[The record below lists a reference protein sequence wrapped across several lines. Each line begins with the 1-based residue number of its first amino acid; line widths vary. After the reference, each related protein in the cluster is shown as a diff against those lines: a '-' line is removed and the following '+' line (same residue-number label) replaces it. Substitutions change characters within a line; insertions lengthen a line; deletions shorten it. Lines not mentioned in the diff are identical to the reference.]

1 MADFLLYVLKLNV
14 LAALLI
20 VLIMSVSGFLSKK
33 YSVWWRSW
41 IWLAVSLVLLVPVQ
55 IPDYWNVIHIQIPQ
69 QVTEER
75 APAVNEEERV
85 QEQEAA
91 GENLSTENSLAASES
106 TYLPENTPQS
116 RKQGIQMP
124 SVYQVLAVVWLA
136 AAALYGLY
144 KLSGSYIVQR
154 ELKRW
159 SMPVPDKS
167 LEMNYQK
174 LCRKMKVAHPPKLWM
189 NAKVTTPLLTGLL
202 RPRIYLPSD
211 RYTWKELELLLSHEL
226 SHYRHHDLWYKL
238 ILQMVCIVYWFNPL
252 LHWMRREADQ
262 DLEFLCDERIMKDG
276 AHDERMQ
283 YNYLLA
289 QTAVQ
294 RRNFYGLSTGFNGSL
309 ADLKKRMVNIMRA
322 GKLKKGKFI
331 TFCFLAVFVFMNV
344 MTGCSVKEPE
354 DTSAVS
360 TGSVSQSESESDTSA
375 EATPTPETTPET
387 TPEPTQEPLTTEP
400 VATPEPTDVPEEEQ
414 NTDGTEETQQPAEDE
429 TEETKTDSDE
439 EDGDNQPDEEGETV
453 EAVQA
458 KVNVYGG
465 EYMQEQLRS
474 GDPDVGSKGYIVK
487 TSNITATSFDFS
499 IYYFEY
505 HFDANQETED
515 LVFRKHTAVFI
526 EDGTKAVYDG
536 KDYNLTFTFPDKSN
550 TLPDAVYMQISGYA
564 PVEGL
569 TFSNSDI
576 PGHKFG

>member
-1 MADFLLYVLKLNV
+1 MPDFLLYVLKLNI

-20 VLIMSVSGFLSKK
+20 VLVSGVSKFLSKK

-75 APAVNEEERV
+75 VPEVNEEVRM
-85 QEQEAA
+85 QGQEAT
-91 GENLSTENSLAASES
+91 GENLSTENSLVASES
-106 TYLPENTPQS
+106 TELPENTPQS

-124 SVYQVLAVVWLA
+124 SVYQMLAMVWLA

-144 KLSGSYIVQR
+144 KLLGSYIVQR

-238 ILQMVCIVYWFNPL
+238 TLQLVCIVYWFNPL

-262 DLEFLCDERIMKDG
+262 DLEFLCDERIMKNG
-276 AHDERMQ
+276 AHEERMQ
-283 YNYLLA
+283 YNYLLV
-289 QTAVQ
+289 QTAAQ
-294 RRNFYGLSTGFNGSL
+294 RRNFYGLSTEFRGSL

-322 GKLKKGKFI
+322 GTLKKGTFF

-344 MTGCSVKEPE
+344 MTGCSVKDSE
-354 DTSAVS
+354 DTSAMS
-360 TGSVSQSESESDTSA
+360 AESVSQSESESDTSA
-375 EATPTPETTPET
+375 EATS

-414 NTDGTEETQQPAEDE
+414 NTDNTEETQQPAEEE
-429 TEETKTDSDE
+429 TEETKTDSGE
-439 EDGDNQPDEEGETV
+439 EDGDNQPGEEGETV

-458 KVNVYGG
+458 KVKVYEG
-465 EYMQEQLRS
+465 EYMDERLRE
-474 GDPDVGSKGYIVK
+474 GPTGNPDLGIEGGHIIK
-487 TSNITATSFDFS
+487 TSNITDTSFDFT
-499 IYYFEY
+499 IYYFDY
-505 HFDANQETED
+505 NTLQEN
-515 LVFRKHTAVFI
+515 LVFRTHTAVFV
-526 EDGTKAVYDG
+526 EDGMKAVYDG
-536 KDYNLTFTFPDKSN
+536 QEYYLTFTFPDHHHSY
-550 TLPDAVYMQISGYA
+550 PDVTDMEVTGYGPA
-564 PVEGL
+564 EGVS
-569 TFSNSDI
+569 FSNNNV
-576 PGHKFG
+576 PGHQFS

>member
-1 MADFLLYVLKLNV
+1 MAGFLLYVFKLNV

-20 VLIMSVSGFLSKK
+20 VLVFGVSRFLSKK

-41 IWLAVSLVLLVPVQ
+41 IWLAVSLILLVPVQ

-75 APAVNEEERV
+75 VPAVREEVRV
-85 QEQEAA
+85 QGQEAA
-91 GENLSTENSLAASES
+91 GETLPTENSLAASES
-106 TYLPENTPQS
+106 TDLPENTSQF
-116 RKQGIQMP
+116 REQGIQML
-124 SVYQVLAVVWLA
+124 SVYQMLAVVWLA
-136 AAALYGLY
+136 AAVLYGLY
-144 KLSGSYIVQR
+144 KLLGSYIVQR

-174 LCRKMKVAHPPKLWM
+174 LCRKMKVSRPPKLWM

-238 ILQMVCIVYWFNPL
+238 LLQLVCIVYWFNPL

-276 AHDERMQ
+276 AHEERMQ

-289 QTAVQ
+289 QTAAQ

-331 TFCFLAVFVFMNV
+331 TFCFLAVFAFMNV
-344 MTGCSVKEPE
+344 MTGCSEKEPE

-360 TGSVSQSESESDTSA
+360 TESVSQAETESDTSA

-387 TPEPTQEPLTTEP
+387 TPEPTQEPLATEP
-400 VATPEPTDVPEEEQ
+400 VTTPEPTDVPEEEQ
-414 NTDGTEETQQPAEDE
+414 DTDDTEEIRQPAEDE
-429 TEETKTDSDE
+429 MTETKTDSVE
-439 EDGDNQPDEEGETV
+439 EEGDNQSDDSGGNV

-458 KVNVYGG
+458 KVKVYEG
-465 EYMQEQLRS
+465 EYIDERLRE
-474 GDPDVGSKGYIVK
+474 GDPNLIEGGHTVI
-487 TSNITATSFDFS
+487 TSNITDTSFDFT
-499 IYYFEY
+499 IYYLDFIKG
-505 HFDANQETED
+505 QENV
-515 LVFRKHTAVFI
+515 VFRTHTAVFV
-526 EDGTKAVYDG
+526 EDGMKAVYDG
-536 KDYNLTFTFPDKSN
+536 QEYYLVFTFPDYHDSH
-550 TLPDAVYMQISGYA
+550 PDVTHMEVTGYG
-564 PVEGL
+564 PVEGV
-569 TFSNSDI
+569 TFSNNKV
-576 PGHKFG
+576 PGHQFS

>member
-1 MADFLLYVLKLNV
+1 MADFLLYVFKLNV

-20 VLIMSVSGFLSKK
+20 VLVLCVSKFLSKK

-41 IWLAVSLVLLVPVQ
+41 IWLAASLALLVPVQ
-55 IPDYWNVIHIQIPQ
+55 IPDYWNVVHIQIPQ

-75 APAVNEEERV
+75 VPAVKEEVRV
-85 QEQEAA
+85 QGQEAA
-91 GENLSTENSLAASES
+91 GETLPTKNSLAASES
-106 TYLPENTPQS
+106 TDLLENTSQF
-116 RKQGIQMP
+116 REQGIQMP
-124 SVYQVLAVVWLA
+124 SLYQMLAVVWLA

-144 KLSGSYIVQR
+144 KLLGSYIVQR

-174 LCRKMKVAHPPKLWM
+174 LCRKMKVSYPPKLWM

-238 ILQMVCIVYWFNPL
+238 ILQLVCIVYWFNPL

-276 AHDERMQ
+276 AHEERMQ

-289 QTAVQ
+289 QTAAQ

-344 MTGCSVKEPE
+344 MTGCSEKEPE

-360 TGSVSQSESESDTSA
+360 TESVSQAETESDTSA
-375 EATPTPETTPET
+375 EATPTPET

-400 VATPEPTDVPEEEQ
+400 VTTPEPTDVPEEEQ
-414 NTDGTEETQQPAEDE
+414 DTDDTEEIQQPAEDE
-429 TEETKTDSDE
+429 TEETKTDSVDE
-439 EDGDNQPDEEGETV
+439 GRENQSGEDGENV

-458 KVNVYGG
+458 KVKVY
-465 EYMQEQLRS
+465 E
-474 GDPDVGSKGYIVK
+474 GDYQDTHLYGSADIPMEGAYIVK
-487 TSNITATSFDFS
+487 TSNITDISFDFT
-499 IYYFEY
+499 IYYLD
-505 HFDANQETED
+505 FDTQKEN
-515 LVFRKHTAVFI
+515 LVFRTHTAVFV
-526 EDGTKAVYDG
+526 EDGMKAVYDG
-536 KDYNLTFTFPDKSN
+536 QEYYLTFTFPDYRHSH
-550 TLPDAVYMQISGYA
+550 PDVTDMEIIGYG
-564 PVEGL
+564 PVEGV
-569 TFSNSDI
+569 TFANNNV
-576 PGHKFG
+576 PGHQFS

>member
-1 MADFLLYVLKLNV
+1 MAGFLLYVFKLNV

-20 VLIMSVSGFLSKK
+20 VLVFGVSRFLSKK

-41 IWLAVSLVLLVPVQ
+41 IWLAVSLALLVPVQ

-75 APAVNEEERV
+75 VPAVREEVRV
-85 QEQEAA
+85 QGQEAA
-91 GENLSTENSLAASES
+91 GETLPTENSLAASES
-106 TYLPENTPQS
+106 TDLLENTSQF
-116 RKQGIQMP
+116 REQGIQMP
-124 SVYQVLAVVWLA
+124 SVYQMLAVVWMA
-136 AAALYGLY
+136 VAALYGLY
-144 KLSGSYIVQR
+144 KLLGSYIVQR

-174 LCRKMKVAHPPKLWM
+174 LCRKMKVSHPPKLWM

-238 ILQMVCIVYWFNPL
+238 ILQLVCIVYWFNPL

-276 AHDERMQ
+276 AHEERMQ

-289 QTAVQ
+289 QTAAQ

-344 MTGCSVKEPE
+344 MTGCSEKEPE
-354 DTSAVS
+354 DSSAVS
-360 TGSVSQSESESDTSA
+360 TESVSQSESESDTSA
-375 EATPTPETTPET
+375 EATPTPET

-414 NTDGTEETQQPAEDE
+414 NTEDTEETQQPAEDT
-429 TEETKTDSDE
+429 TEETKTDS
-439 EDGDNQPDEEGETV
+439 EDQSGENQQDDSGETM

-458 KVNVYGG
+458 KVNVYEG
-465 EYMQEQLRS
+465 EYRYEYVMTGLVVPEYY
-474 GDPDVGSKGYIVK
+474 KVK
-487 TSNITATSFDFS
+487 VSNVTDTSFDFT
-499 IYYFEY
+499 IYYV
-505 HFDANQETED
+505 NETEGSEEV
-515 LVFRKHTAVFI
+515 VFRTHTAVFAG
-526 EDGTKAVYDG
+526 DGMEAVYDG
-536 KDYNLTFTFPDKSN
+536 VDYYLTFTFPDYHEAY
-550 TLPDAVYMQISGYA
+550 PDATDMEISGYG
-564 PVEGL
+564 PVEGM
-569 TFSNSDI
+569 TFSNNSI
-576 PGHKFG
+576 PGHEFS

>member
-1 MADFLLYVLKLNV
+1 MAGFLLYVFKLNV

-20 VLIMSVSGFLSKK
+20 VLVFGVSRFLSKK

-41 IWLAVSLVLLVPVQ
+41 IWLAVSLILLVPVQ

-75 APAVNEEERV
+75 VPAVREEVRV
-85 QEQEAA
+85 QGQEAA
-91 GENLSTENSLAASES
+91 GETLPTENSLAASES
-106 TYLPENTPQS
+106 TDLPKNTSQF
-116 RKQGIQMP
+116 REQGIQML
-124 SVYQVLAVVWLA
+124 SVYQMLAVVWLA

-144 KLSGSYIVQR
+144 KLLGSYIVQR

-174 LCRKMKVAHPPKLWM
+174 LCRKMKVSHPPKLWM

-238 ILQMVCIVYWFNPL
+238 ILQLVCIVYWFNPL

-276 AHDERMQ
+276 AHEERMQ

-289 QTAVQ
+289 QTAAQ

-331 TFCFLAVFVFMNV
+331 MFCFLAVFVFMNV
-344 MTGCSVKEPE
+344 MTGCSEKEPE

-375 EATPTPETTPET
+375 EATPTPETTPE
-387 TPEPTQEPLTTEP
+387 PTQEPLTTEP

-414 NTDGTEETQQPAEDE
+414 NTEDTEETQQPAEDT
-429 TEETKTDSDE
+429 TEETKTDS
-439 EDGDNQPDEEGETV
+439 EDQSGENQQDDSGETM

-458 KVNVYGG
+458 KVNVYEG
-465 EYMQEQLRS
+465 EYRYEYVMTGLVVPEYY
-474 GDPDVGSKGYIVK
+474 KVK
-487 TSNITATSFDFS
+487 VSNVTDTSFDFT
-499 IYYFEY
+499 IYYV
-505 HFDANQETED
+505 NETEGSEEV
-515 LVFRKHTAVFI
+515 VFRTHTAVFVG
-526 EDGTKAVYDG
+526 DGMEAVYDG
-536 KDYNLTFTFPDKSN
+536 VDYYLTFTFPDYHEAY
-550 TLPDAVYMQISGYA
+550 PDATDMEISGYG
-564 PVEGL
+564 PVEGM
-569 TFSNSDI
+569 TFSNNSI
-576 PGHKFG
+576 PGHEFS

>member
-55 IPDYWNVIHIQIPQ
+55 LPDYWNVIHIQIPQ

-75 APAVNEEERV
+75 VSEVNEEVRV
-85 QEQEAA
+85 QGQEGT

-106 TYLPENTPQS
+106 TDLPENTAQS
-116 RKQGIQMP
+116 QKQGIQMP
-124 SVYQVLAVVWLA
+124 SLYQILTVVWLA
-136 AAALYGLY
+136 VAALYGLY

-154 ELKRW
+154 EL
-159 SMPVPDKS
+159 
-167 LEMNYQK
+167 
-174 LCRKMKVAHPPKLWM
+174 KLWM

-238 ILQMVCIVYWFNPL
+238 ILQLAGIVYWFNPL

-289 QTAVQ
+289 QTAAQ

-344 MTGCSVKEPE
+344 MTGCSIKEQE
-354 DTSAVS
+354 DTSAVR
-360 TGSVSQSESESDTSA
+360 TESVSQSESESDTSA
-375 EATPTPETTPET
+375 EATPTLETTPET

-429 TEETKTDSDE
+429 TEEKKTDSGE

-505 HFDANQETED
+505 HFDTNQETED
-515 LVFRKHTAVFI
+515 LVFRNHTAVFT

-536 KDYNLTFTFPDKSN
+536 KDYDLTFTFPDKSN

>member
-1 MADFLLYVLKLNV
+1 MADFLLYVFKLNV

-20 VLIMSVSGFLSKK
+20 VLVLCVSKFLSKK

-75 APAVNEEERV
+75 VPAVKEEVRV
-85 QEQEAA
+85 QGQEAA
-91 GENLSTENSLAASES
+91 GETLPTENSLAASES
-106 TYLPENTPQS
+106 TDLPENTSQF
-116 RKQGIQMP
+116 REQGIQMP
-124 SVYQVLAVVWLA
+124 SLYQMLAVVWLA

-144 KLSGSYIVQR
+144 KLLGSYIVQR

-174 LCRKMKVAHPPKLWM
+174 LCRKMKVSHPPKLWM

-238 ILQMVCIVYWFNPL
+238 ILQLVCIVYWFNPL

-276 AHDERMQ
+276 AHEERMQ

-289 QTAVQ
+289 QTAAQ

-344 MTGCSVKEPE
+344 MTGCSEKEPE

-375 EATPTPETTPET
+375 EATPTPETTPE
-387 TPEPTQEPLTTEP
+387 PTQEPLTTEP

-414 NTDGTEETQQPAEDE
+414 NTEDTEETQQPAEDT
-429 TEETKTDSDE
+429 TEETKTDS
-439 EDGDNQPDEEGETV
+439 EDQSGENQQDDSGETM

-458 KVNVYGG
+458 KVNVYEG
-465 EYMQEQLRS
+465 EYRYEYVMTGLVVPEYY
-474 GDPDVGSKGYIVK
+474 KVK
-487 TSNITATSFDFS
+487 VSNVTDTSFDFT
-499 IYYFEY
+499 IYYV
-505 HFDANQETED
+505 NETEGSEEV
-515 LVFRKHTAVFI
+515 VFRTHTAVFVG
-526 EDGTKAVYDG
+526 DGMEAVYDG
-536 KDYNLTFTFPDKSN
+536 VDYYLTFTFPDYHEAY
-550 TLPDAVYMQISGYA
+550 PDATDMEISGYG
-564 PVEGL
+564 PVEGM
-569 TFSNSDI
+569 TFSNNSI
-576 PGHKFG
+576 PGHEFS

>member
-1 MADFLLYVLKLNV
+1 MADFLLYVFKLNV

-20 VLIMSVSGFLSKK
+20 VLVFGVSKFLSKK

-75 APAVNEEERV
+75 VPAVREEVRV
-85 QEQEAA
+85 QGQEAA
-91 GENLSTENSLAASES
+91 EETLPTENSLAASES
-106 TYLPENTPQS
+106 TDLLENTSQF
-116 RKQGIQMP
+116 REQGIQML
-124 SVYQVLAVVWLA
+124 SVYQMLAVVWLA
-136 AAALYGLY
+136 VAALYGLY
-144 KLSGSYIVQR
+144 KLLGSYIVQR

-174 LCRKMKVAHPPKLWM
+174 LCRKMKVSHPPKLWM

-238 ILQMVCIVYWFNPL
+238 ILQLVCIVYWFNPL

-276 AHDERMQ
+276 AHEERMQ

-289 QTAVQ
+289 QTAAQ

-322 GKLKKGKFI
+322 GNLKKGKFI

-344 MTGCSVKEPE
+344 MTGCSEKEPE

-375 EATPTPETTPET
+375 EATPTPETTPE
-387 TPEPTQEPLTTEP
+387 PTQEPLTTEP

-414 NTDGTEETQQPAEDE
+414 NTEDEDTEETQQPAEDT
-429 TEETKTDSDE
+429 TEETKTDS
-439 EDGDNQPDEEGETV
+439 EDQGGENQQDDSGETM

-458 KVNVYGG
+458 KVNVYEG
-465 EYMQEQLRS
+465 EYRYEYVMTGLVVPEYY
-474 GDPDVGSKGYIVK
+474 KVK
-487 TSNITATSFDFS
+487 VSNVTDTSFDFT
-499 IYYFEY
+499 IYYV
-505 HFDANQETED
+505 NETEGSEEV
-515 LVFRKHTAVFI
+515 VFRTHTAVFVG
-526 EDGTKAVYDG
+526 DGMEAVYDG
-536 KDYNLTFTFPDKSN
+536 VDYYLTFTFPDYHEAY
-550 TLPDAVYMQISGYA
+550 PDATDMEISGYG
-564 PVEGL
+564 PVEGM
-569 TFSNSDI
+569 TFSNNSI
-576 PGHKFG
+576 PGHEFS

>member
-55 IPDYWNVIHIQIPQ
+55 LPDYWNVIHIQIPQ

-75 APAVNEEERV
+75 VSEVNEEVRV
-85 QEQEAA
+85 QGQEGT

-106 TYLPENTPQS
+106 TDLPENTAQS
-116 RKQGIQMP
+116 QKQGIQMP
-124 SVYQVLAVVWLA
+124 SLYQILTVVWLA
-136 AAALYGLY
+136 VAALYGLY

-154 ELKRW
+154 EL
-159 SMPVPDKS
+159 
-167 LEMNYQK
+167 
-174 LCRKMKVAHPPKLWM
+174 KLWM

-238 ILQMVCIVYWFNPL
+238 ILQLAGIVYWFNPL
-252 LHWMRREADQ
+252 PHWMRREADQ

-289 QTAVQ
+289 QTAAQ

-331 TFCFLAVFVFMNV
+331 TFCFMAVFVFMNV
-344 MTGCSVKEPE
+344 MTGCSIKEQE

-360 TGSVSQSESESDTSA
+360 TESVSQSESESDTSA
-375 EATPTPETTPET
+375 EATQTLETTPET

-429 TEETKTDSDE
+429 TEETKTDSGE

-505 HFDANQETED
+505 HFDTNQETED
-515 LVFRKHTAVFI
+515 LVFRNHTAVFT

-536 KDYNLTFTFPDKSN
+536 KDYDLTFTFPDKSN

>member
-1 MADFLLYVLKLNV
+1 MADFLLYVFKLNV

-20 VLIMSVSGFLSKK
+20 VLVFGVSKFLSKK

-75 APAVNEEERV
+75 VPAVREEVRV
-85 QEQEAA
+85 QGQEAA
-91 GENLSTENSLAASES
+91 EETLPTENSLAASES
-106 TYLPENTPQS
+106 TDLPKNTSQF
-116 RKQGIQMP
+116 REQGIQMP
-124 SVYQVLAVVWLA
+124 SVYQMLAVVWLA
-136 AAALYGLY
+136 VAALYGLY
-144 KLSGSYIVQR
+144 KLLGSYIVQR

-174 LCRKMKVAHPPKLWM
+174 LCRKMKVSHPPKLWM

-238 ILQMVCIVYWFNPL
+238 ILQLVCIVYWFNPL

-276 AHDERMQ
+276 AHEERMQ

-289 QTAVQ
+289 QTAAQ

-344 MTGCSVKEPE
+344 MTGCSEKEPE

-360 TGSVSQSESESDTSA
+360 TESVSQAESESDTSV
-375 EATPTPETTPET
+375 EATSTPETTPET
-387 TPEPTQEPLTTEP
+387 TPEPTQESLTTEP
-400 VATPEPTDVPEEEQ
+400 VTTPEPTDVPEEEQ
-414 NTDGTEETQQPAEDE
+414 DTDDTEEIQQPAEDE
-429 TEETKTDSDE
+429 TEETKTDSVDE
-439 EDGDNQPDEEGETV
+439 GRENQSGEDGENV

-458 KVNVYGG
+458 KVKVY
-465 EYMQEQLRS
+465 E
-474 GDPDVGSKGYIVK
+474 GDYQDTHLYGSADIPMEGAYIVK
-487 TSNITATSFDFS
+487 TSNITDISFDFT
-499 IYYFEY
+499 IYYLD
-505 HFDANQETED
+505 FDTQQEN
-515 LVFRKHTAVFI
+515 LVFRTHTAVFV
-526 EDGTKAVYDG
+526 EDGMKAVYDG
-536 KDYNLTFTFPDKSN
+536 QEYYLTFTFPDYRHSH
-550 TLPDAVYMQISGYA
+550 PDVTDMEIIGYG
-564 PVEGL
+564 PVEGV
-569 TFSNSDI
+569 TFANNNV
-576 PGHKFG
+576 PGHQFS

>member
-1 MADFLLYVLKLNV
+1 MAGFLLYVFKLNV

-20 VLIMSVSGFLSKK
+20 VLVFGVSRFLSKK

-75 APAVNEEERV
+75 VPAVREEVRV
-85 QEQEAA
+85 QGQEAV
-91 GENLSTENSLAASES
+91 GETLPTENSLAASES
-106 TYLPENTPQS
+106 TDLPENTSQF
-116 RKQGIQMP
+116 REQGIQML
-124 SVYQVLAVVWLA
+124 SVYQMLAVVWLA

-144 KLSGSYIVQR
+144 KLLGSYIVQR

-174 LCRKMKVAHPPKLWM
+174 LCRKMKVSHPPKLWM

-238 ILQMVCIVYWFNPL
+238 ILQLVCIVYWFNPL

-276 AHDERMQ
+276 AHEERMQ

-289 QTAVQ
+289 QTAAQ

-331 TFCFLAVFVFMNV
+331 TFCFLAVFAFMNV
-344 MTGCSVKEPE
+344 MTGCSEKEPE
-354 DTSAVS
+354 DSSAVS
-360 TGSVSQSESESDTSA
+360 TESVSQSESESDTSA
-375 EATPTPETTPET
+375 EATPTPETTPE
-387 TPEPTQEPLTTEP
+387 PTQESLTTEP
-400 VATPEPTDVPEEEQ
+400 VATPEPTDMPEEEQ
-414 NTDGTEETQQPAEDE
+414 NTEDTEETQQPAEDT
-429 TEETKTDSDE
+429 TEETKTDS
-439 EDGDNQPDEEGETV
+439 EDQGGENQQDDSGETM

-458 KVNVYGG
+458 KVNVYEG
-465 EYMQEQLRS
+465 EYRYEYVMTGLVVPEYY
-474 GDPDVGSKGYIVK
+474 KVK
-487 TSNITATSFDFS
+487 VSNVTDTSFDFT
-499 IYYFEY
+499 IYYV
-505 HFDANQETED
+505 NETEGSEEV
-515 LVFRKHTAVFI
+515 VFRTHTAVFVG
-526 EDGTKAVYDG
+526 DGMEAVYDG
-536 KDYNLTFTFPDKSN
+536 VDYYLTFTFPDYHEAY
-550 TLPDAVYMQISGYA
+550 PDATDMEISGYG
-564 PVEGL
+564 PVEGM
-569 TFSNSDI
+569 TFSNNSI
-576 PGHKFG
+576 PGHEFS

>member
-1 MADFLLYVLKLNV
+1 MADFLLYVFKLNV

-20 VLIMSVSGFLSKK
+20 VLVFGVSKFLSKK

-75 APAVNEEERV
+75 VPAVREEVRV
-85 QEQEAA
+85 QGQEAA
-91 GENLSTENSLAASES
+91 EETLPTENSLAASES
-106 TYLPENTPQS
+106 TDLPENTSQF
-116 RKQGIQMP
+116 REQGIQML
-124 SVYQVLAVVWLA
+124 SVYQMLAVVWLA

-144 KLSGSYIVQR
+144 KLLGSYIVQR

-174 LCRKMKVAHPPKLWM
+174 LCRKMKVSHPPKLWM

-238 ILQMVCIVYWFNPL
+238 ILQLVCIVYWFNPL

-276 AHDERMQ
+276 AHEERMQ

-289 QTAVQ
+289 QTAAQ

-331 TFCFLAVFVFMNV
+331 TFCFLAVFAFMNV

-354 DTSAVS
+354 DSSAVS
-360 TGSVSQSESESDTSA
+360 TESVSQSESESDTSA
-375 EATPTPETTPET
+375 EATPTPET

-414 NTDGTEETQQPAEDE
+414 NTEDEDTEETQQPAEDT
-429 TEETKTDSDE
+429 TEETKTDS
-439 EDGDNQPDEEGETV
+439 EDQGGENQQDDSGETM

-458 KVNVYGG
+458 KVNVYEG
-465 EYMQEQLRS
+465 EYRYEYVMTGLVVPEYY
-474 GDPDVGSKGYIVK
+474 KVK
-487 TSNITATSFDFS
+487 VSNVTDTSFDFT
-499 IYYFEY
+499 IYYV
-505 HFDANQETED
+505 NETEGSEEV
-515 LVFRKHTAVFI
+515 VFRTHTAVFVG
-526 EDGTKAVYDG
+526 DGMEAVYDG
-536 KDYNLTFTFPDKSN
+536 VDYYLTFTFPDYHEAY
-550 TLPDAVYMQISGYA
+550 PDATDMEISGYG
-564 PVEGL
+564 PVEGM
-569 TFSNSDI
+569 TFSNNSI
-576 PGHKFG
+576 PGHEFS

>member
-1 MADFLLYVLKLNV
+1 MADFLLYVFKLNV

-20 VLIMSVSGFLSKK
+20 VLVLCVSKFLSKK

-41 IWLAVSLVLLVPVQ
+41 IWLAVSLALLVPVQ
-55 IPDYWNVIHIQIPQ
+55 IPDYWNVVHIQIPQ

-75 APAVNEEERV
+75 VPAVNAEVRV
-85 QEQEAA
+85 QGQEAA
-91 GENLSTENSLAASES
+91 GETLPTENSLAASES
-106 TYLPENTPQS
+106 TDLPENTTQF
-116 RKQGIQMP
+116 REQGIQMP
-124 SVYQVLAVVWLA
+124 SLYLMLAMVWLA

-144 KLSGSYIVQR
+144 KLLGSYIVQR

-174 LCRKMKVAHPPKLWM
+174 LCRKMKVSHPPKLWM

-238 ILQMVCIVYWFNPL
+238 ILQLVCIVYWFNPL

-276 AHDERMQ
+276 AHEERMQ

-289 QTAVQ
+289 QTAAQ

-344 MTGCSVKEPE
+344 MTGCSEKEPE

-375 EATPTPETTPET
+375 EATPTPETTPE
-387 TPEPTQEPLTTEP
+387 PTQEPLTTEP

-414 NTDGTEETQQPAEDE
+414 NTEDTEETQQPAEDT
-429 TEETKTDSDE
+429 TEETKTDS
-439 EDGDNQPDEEGETV
+439 EDQSGENQQDDSGETM

-458 KVNVYGG
+458 KVNVYEG
-465 EYMQEQLRS
+465 EYRYEYVMTGLVVPEYY
-474 GDPDVGSKGYIVK
+474 KVK
-487 TSNITATSFDFS
+487 VSNVTDTSFDFT
-499 IYYFEY
+499 IYYV
-505 HFDANQETED
+505 NETEGSEEV
-515 LVFRKHTAVFI
+515 VFRTHTAVFVG
-526 EDGTKAVYDG
+526 DGMEAVYDG
-536 KDYNLTFTFPDKSN
+536 VDYYLTFTFPDYHEAY
-550 TLPDAVYMQISGYA
+550 PDATDMEISGYG
-564 PVEGL
+564 PVEGM
-569 TFSNSDI
+569 TFSNNSI
-576 PGHKFG
+576 PGHEFS

>member
-1 MADFLLYVLKLNV
+1 MADFLLYVFKLNV

-20 VLIMSVSGFLSKK
+20 VLVLCVSKFLSKK

-75 APAVNEEERV
+75 VPAVKEEVRV
-85 QEQEAA
+85 QGQEAA
-91 GENLSTENSLAASES
+91 GETLPTENSLAASES
-106 TYLPENTPQS
+106 TDLPENTSQF
-116 RKQGIQMP
+116 REQGIQMP
-124 SVYQVLAVVWLA
+124 SLYQMLAVVWLA

-144 KLSGSYIVQR
+144 KLLGSYIVQR

-174 LCRKMKVAHPPKLWM
+174 LCRKMKVSHPPKLWM

-238 ILQMVCIVYWFNPL
+238 ILQLVCIVYWFNPL

-276 AHDERMQ
+276 AHEERMQ

-289 QTAVQ
+289 QTAAQ

-331 TFCFLAVFVFMNV
+331 TFCFLAVFAFMNV
-344 MTGCSVKEPE
+344 MTGCSEKEPE

-360 TGSVSQSESESDTSA
+360 TESVSQAESESNTSA
-375 EATPTPETTPET
+375 ETTPTPET

-414 NTDGTEETQQPAEDE
+414 NTEDTEETQQPAEDT
-429 TEETKTDSDE
+429 TEETKTDS
-439 EDGDNQPDEEGETV
+439 EDQGGENQQDDSGETM

-458 KVNVYGG
+458 KVNVYEG
-465 EYMQEQLRS
+465 EYRYEYVMTGLVVPEYY
-474 GDPDVGSKGYIVK
+474 KVK
-487 TSNITATSFDFS
+487 VSNVTDTSFDFT
-499 IYYFEY
+499 IYYV
-505 HFDANQETED
+505 NETEGSEEV
-515 LVFRKHTAVFI
+515 VFRTHTAVFVG
-526 EDGTKAVYDG
+526 DGMEAVYDG
-536 KDYNLTFTFPDKSN
+536 VDYYLTFTFPDYHEAY
-550 TLPDAVYMQISGYA
+550 PDATDMEISGYG
-564 PVEGL
+564 PVEGM
-569 TFSNSDI
+569 TFSNNSI
-576 PGHKFG
+576 PGHEFS

>member
-1 MADFLLYVLKLNV
+1 MADFLLYVFKLNV

-20 VLIMSVSGFLSKK
+20 VLVFGVSKFLSKK

-41 IWLAVSLVLLVPVQ
+41 IWLAVSLALLVPVQ
-55 IPDYWNVIHIQIPQ
+55 IPDYWNVVHIQIPQ

-75 APAVNEEERV
+75 VPAVNAEVRV
-85 QEQEAA
+85 QGQEAA
-91 GENLSTENSLAASES
+91 GETLPTENSLAASES
-106 TYLPENTPQS
+106 TDLPENTSQF
-116 RKQGIQMP
+116 REQGIQML
-124 SVYQVLAVVWLA
+124 SVYQMLAVVWLA

-144 KLSGSYIVQR
+144 KLLGSYIVQR

-174 LCRKMKVAHPPKLWM
+174 LCRKMKVSHPPKLWM

-238 ILQMVCIVYWFNPL
+238 ILQLVCIVYWFNPL

-276 AHDERMQ
+276 AHEERMQ

-289 QTAVQ
+289 QTAAQ

-331 TFCFLAVFVFMNV
+331 TFCFLAVFAFMNV
-344 MTGCSVKEPE
+344 MTGCSEKEPE
-354 DTSAVS
+354 DSSAVS
-360 TGSVSQSESESDTSA
+360 TESVSQSESESDTSA
-375 EATPTPETTPET
+375 EATPTPET

-414 NTDGTEETQQPAEDE
+414 NTEDTEETQQPAEDT
-429 TEETKTDSDE
+429 TEETKTDS
-439 EDGDNQPDEEGETV
+439 EDQSGENQQDDSGETM

-458 KVNVYGG
+458 KVNVYEG
-465 EYMQEQLRS
+465 EYRYEYVMTGLVVPEYY
-474 GDPDVGSKGYIVK
+474 KVK
-487 TSNITATSFDFS
+487 VSNVTDTSFDFT
-499 IYYFEY
+499 IYYV
-505 HFDANQETED
+505 NETEGSEEV
-515 LVFRKHTAVFI
+515 VFRTHTAVFVG
-526 EDGTKAVYDG
+526 DGMEAVYDG
-536 KDYNLTFTFPDKSN
+536 VDYYLTFTFPDYHEAY
-550 TLPDAVYMQISGYA
+550 PDATDMEISGYG
-564 PVEGL
+564 PVEGM
-569 TFSNSDI
+569 TFSNNSI
-576 PGHKFG
+576 PGHEFS

>member
-1 MADFLLYVLKLNV
+1 MADFLLYVFKLNV

-20 VLIMSVSGFLSKK
+20 VLVFGVSKFLSKK

-75 APAVNEEERV
+75 VPAVKEEVRV
-85 QEQEAA
+85 QGQEAA
-91 GENLSTENSLAASES
+91 GETLPTENSLSASES
-106 TYLPENTPQS
+106 TDLPENTSQF
-116 RKQGIQMP
+116 REQGIQMP
-124 SVYQVLAVVWLA
+124 SLYQMLAVVWLA

-144 KLSGSYIVQR
+144 KLLGSYIVQR

-174 LCRKMKVAHPPKLWM
+174 LCRKMKVSHPPKLWM

-238 ILQMVCIVYWFNPL
+238 ILQLVCIVYWFNPL

-276 AHDERMQ
+276 AHEERMQ

-289 QTAVQ
+289 QTAAQ

-309 ADLKKRMVNIMRA
+309 ADIKKRMVNIMRA

-354 DTSAVS
+354 DSSAVS
-360 TGSVSQSESESDTSA
+360 TESVSQSESESNTSA
-375 EATPTPETTPET
+375 ETTPTPET

-414 NTDGTEETQQPAEDE
+414 NTEDTEETQQPAEDT
-429 TEETKTDSDE
+429 TEETKTDS
-439 EDGDNQPDEEGETV
+439 EDQGGENQQDDSGETM

-458 KVNVYGG
+458 KVNVYEG
-465 EYMQEQLRS
+465 EYRYEYVMTGLVVPEYY
-474 GDPDVGSKGYIVK
+474 KVK
-487 TSNITATSFDFS
+487 VSNVTDTSFDFT
-499 IYYFEY
+499 IYYV
-505 HFDANQETED
+505 NETEGSEEV
-515 LVFRKHTAVFI
+515 VFRTHTAVFVG
-526 EDGTKAVYDG
+526 DGMEAVYDG
-536 KDYNLTFTFPDKSN
+536 VDYYLTFTFPDYHEAY
-550 TLPDAVYMQISGYA
+550 PDATDMEISGYG
-564 PVEGL
+564 PVEGM
-569 TFSNSDI
+569 TFSNNSI
-576 PGHKFG
+576 PGHEFS

>member
-1 MADFLLYVLKLNV
+1 MADFLLYVFKLNV

-20 VLIMSVSGFLSKK
+20 VLVLCVSKFLSKK

-75 APAVNEEERV
+75 VPAVKEEVRV
-85 QEQEAA
+85 QGQEAA
-91 GENLSTENSLAASES
+91 GETLPTENSLAASES
-106 TYLPENTPQS
+106 TDLPENTSQF
-116 RKQGIQMP
+116 REQGIQMP
-124 SVYQVLAVVWLA
+124 SLYQMLAVVWLA

-144 KLSGSYIVQR
+144 KLLGSYIVQR

-174 LCRKMKVAHPPKLWM
+174 LCRKMKVSYPPKLWM

-238 ILQMVCIVYWFNPL
+238 ILQLVCIVYWFNPL

-276 AHDERMQ
+276 AHEERMQ

-289 QTAVQ
+289 QTAAQ

-331 TFCFLAVFVFMNV
+331 TFCFLAVFAFMNV

-360 TGSVSQSESESDTSA
+360 TGSVSQSETESDTSA

-414 NTDGTEETQQPAEDE
+414 DTDDTEEIQQPAEDE
-429 TEETKTDSDE
+429 MTETKTDSVE
-439 EDGDNQPDEEGETV
+439 EEGDNQSDDSGGNV

-458 KVNVYGG
+458 KVKVYEG
-465 EYMQEQLRS
+465 EYIDERLRE
-474 GDPDVGSKGYIVK
+474 GDPNLIEGGHTVI
-487 TSNITATSFDFS
+487 TSNITDTSFDFT
-499 IYYFEY
+499 IYYLDFIKG
-505 HFDANQETED
+505 QENV
-515 LVFRKHTAVFI
+515 VFRTHTAVFV
-526 EDGTKAVYDG
+526 EDGMKAVYDG
-536 KDYNLTFTFPDKSN
+536 QEYYLVFTFPDYHDSH
-550 TLPDAVYMQISGYA
+550 PDVTHMEVTGYGPA
-564 PVEGL
+564 EGV
-569 TFSNSDI
+569 TFSNNKV
-576 PGHKFG
+576 PGHQFS

>member
-1 MADFLLYVLKLNV
+1 MAGFLLYVFKLNV

-20 VLIMSVSGFLSKK
+20 VLVFGVSRFLSKK

-75 APAVNEEERV
+75 VPAVREEVRV
-85 QEQEAA
+85 QGQEAA
-91 GENLSTENSLAASES
+91 EETLPTENSLAASES
-106 TYLPENTPQS
+106 TDLLENTSQF
-116 RKQGIQMP
+116 REQGIQMP
-124 SVYQVLAVVWLA
+124 SVYQMLAVVWLA

-144 KLSGSYIVQR
+144 KLLGSYIVQR

-174 LCRKMKVAHPPKLWM
+174 LCRKMKVSHPPKLWM

-238 ILQMVCIVYWFNPL
+238 ILQLVCIVYWFNPL

-276 AHDERMQ
+276 AHEERMQ

-289 QTAVQ
+289 QTAAQ

-344 MTGCSVKEPE
+344 MTGCSEKEPE

-360 TGSVSQSESESDTSA
+360 TESVSQAESESDTSV
-375 EATPTPETTPET
+375 EATSTPETTPET
-387 TPEPTQEPLTTEP
+387 TPEPTQESLTTEP
-400 VATPEPTDVPEEEQ
+400 VTTPEPTDVPEEEQ
-414 NTDGTEETQQPAEDE
+414 DTDDTEEIQQPAEDE
-429 TEETKTDSDE
+429 TEETKTDSVDE
-439 EDGDNQPDEEGETV
+439 GRENQSGEDGENV

-458 KVNVYGG
+458 KVKVY
-465 EYMQEQLRS
+465 E
-474 GDPDVGSKGYIVK
+474 GDYQDTHLYGSADIPMEGAYIVK
-487 TSNITATSFDFS
+487 TSNITDISFDFT
-499 IYYFEY
+499 IYYLD
-505 HFDANQETED
+505 FDTQQEN
-515 LVFRKHTAVFI
+515 LVFRTHTAVFV
-526 EDGTKAVYDG
+526 EDGMKAVYDG
-536 KDYNLTFTFPDKSN
+536 QEYYLTFTFPDYRHSH
-550 TLPDAVYMQISGYA
+550 PDVTDMEIIGYG
-564 PVEGL
+564 PVEGV
-569 TFSNSDI
+569 TFANNNV
-576 PGHKFG
+576 PGHQFS

>member
-1 MADFLLYVLKLNV
+1 MAGFLLYVFKLNV

-20 VLIMSVSGFLSKK
+20 VLVFGVSRFLSKK
-33 YSVWWRSW
+33 NSVWWRSW
-41 IWLAVSLVLLVPVQ
+41 IWLAVSLILLVPVQ

-75 APAVNEEERV
+75 VPAVREEVRV
-85 QEQEAA
+85 QGQEAA
-91 GENLSTENSLAASES
+91 GETLPTENSLAASES
-106 TYLPENTPQS
+106 TDLPKNTSQF
-116 RKQGIQMP
+116 REQGIQML
-124 SVYQVLAVVWLA
+124 SVYQMLAVVWLA

-144 KLSGSYIVQR
+144 KLLGSYIVQR

-174 LCRKMKVAHPPKLWM
+174 LCRKMKVSHPPKLWM
-189 NAKVTTPLLTGLL
+189 NTKVTTPLLTGLL

-238 ILQMVCIVYWFNPL
+238 ILQRVCIVYWFNPL

-276 AHDERMQ
+276 AHEERMQ

-289 QTAVQ
+289 QTAAQ
-294 RRNFYGLSTGFNGSL
+294 RRNFYGLSSGFNGSL

-322 GKLKKGKFI
+322 GNLKKGKFI

-344 MTGCSVKEPE
+344 MTGCSEKEPE

-375 EATPTPETTPET
+375 EATPTPETTPE
-387 TPEPTQEPLTTEP
+387 PTQEPLTTEP
-400 VATPEPTDVPEEEQ
+400 VATPEPTDMPEEEQ
-414 NTDGTEETQQPAEDE
+414 NTEDTEETQQPAEDATGAPE
-429 TEETKTDSDE
+429 AESDSEVENTPSDSQ
-439 EDGDNQPDEEGETV
+439 EDINTVQAQVDIYEGEYK
-453 EAVQA
+453 QIQL
-458 KVNVYGG
+458 YGG
-465 EYMQEQLRS
+465 PVDLEEA
-474 GDPDVGSKGYIVK
+474 YIIK
-487 TSNITATSFDFS
+487 TSNITDTSFDFT
-499 IYYFEY
+499 IYLY
-505 HFDANQETED
+505 DCSSDQESV
-515 LVFRKHTAVFI
+515 VFKTHTAVFV
-526 EDGTKAVYDG
+526 EDGMKAVYDG
-536 KDYNLTFTFPDKSN
+536 QEYYLTFTFPDTFNSY
-550 TLPDAVYMQISGYA
+550 PVAIFMDVSGYE
-564 PVEGL
+564 PIEGL
-569 TFSNSDI
+569 EFANNSI
-576 PGHKFG
+576 PGYGFS

>member
-1 MADFLLYVLKLNV
+1 MADFLLYVFKLNV

-20 VLIMSVSGFLSKK
+20 VLVFGVSKFLSKK

-75 APAVNEEERV
+75 VPAVREEVRV
-85 QEQEAA
+85 QGQEAA
-91 GENLSTENSLAASES
+91 EETLPTENSLAASES
-106 TYLPENTPQS
+106 TDLLENTSQF
-116 RKQGIQMP
+116 REQGIQMP
-124 SVYQVLAVVWLA
+124 SVYQMLAVVWLA
-136 AAALYGLY
+136 VAALYGLY
-144 KLSGSYIVQR
+144 KLLGSYIVQR

-174 LCRKMKVAHPPKLWM
+174 LCRKMKVSHPPKLWM

-238 ILQMVCIVYWFNPL
+238 ILQLVCIVYWFNPL

-276 AHDERMQ
+276 AHEERMQ

-289 QTAVQ
+289 QTAAQ

-322 GKLKKGKFI
+322 GNLKKGKFI

-344 MTGCSVKEPE
+344 MTGCSEKEPE

-375 EATPTPETTPET
+375 EATPTPETTPE
-387 TPEPTQEPLTTEP
+387 PTQEPLTTEP

-414 NTDGTEETQQPAEDE
+414 NTEDTEETQQPAEDT
-429 TEETKTDSDE
+429 TEETKTDS
-439 EDGDNQPDEEGETV
+439 EDQSGENQQDDSGETM

-458 KVNVYGG
+458 KVNVYEG
-465 EYMQEQLRS
+465 EYRYEYVMTGLVVPEYY
-474 GDPDVGSKGYIVK
+474 KVK
-487 TSNITATSFDFS
+487 VSNVTDTSFDFT
-499 IYYFEY
+499 IYYV
-505 HFDANQETED
+505 NETEGSEEV
-515 LVFRKHTAVFI
+515 VFRTHTAVFVG
-526 EDGTKAVYDG
+526 DGMEAVYDG
-536 KDYNLTFTFPDKSN
+536 VDYYLTFTFPDYHEAY
-550 TLPDAVYMQISGYA
+550 PDATDMEISGYG
-564 PVEGL
+564 PVEGM
-569 TFSNSDI
+569 TFSNNSI
-576 PGHKFG
+576 PGHEFS

>member
-1 MADFLLYVLKLNV
+1 MADFLLYVFKLNV

-20 VLIMSVSGFLSKK
+20 VLVLCVSKFLSKK

-41 IWLAVSLVLLVPVQ
+41 IWLAASLALLVPVQ
-55 IPDYWNVIHIQIPQ
+55 IPDYWNVVHIQIPQ

-75 APAVNEEERV
+75 VPAVKEEVRV
-85 QEQEAA
+85 QGQEAA
-91 GENLSTENSLAASES
+91 GETLPTKNSLAASES
-106 TYLPENTPQS
+106 TDLLENTSQF
-116 RKQGIQMP
+116 REQGIQMP
-124 SVYQVLAVVWLA
+124 SLYQMLAVVWLA

-144 KLSGSYIVQR
+144 KLLGSYIVQR

-174 LCRKMKVAHPPKLWM
+174 LCRKMKVSYPPKLWM

-238 ILQMVCIVYWFNPL
+238 ILQLVCIVYWFNPL

-276 AHDERMQ
+276 AHEERMQ

-289 QTAVQ
+289 QTAAQ

-331 TFCFLAVFVFMNV
+331 TFCFLAVFAFMNV
-344 MTGCSVKEPE
+344 MTGCSEKEPE

-360 TGSVSQSESESDTSA
+360 TESVSQAESESNTSA
-375 EATPTPETTPET
+375 ETTPTPET

-414 NTDGTEETQQPAEDE
+414 NTEDTEETQQPAEDT
-429 TEETKTDSDE
+429 TEETKTDS
-439 EDGDNQPDEEGETV
+439 EDQGGENQQDDSGETM

-458 KVNVYGG
+458 KVNVYEG
-465 EYMQEQLRS
+465 EYRYEYVMTGLVVPEYY
-474 GDPDVGSKGYIVK
+474 KVK
-487 TSNITATSFDFS
+487 VSNVTDTSFDFT
-499 IYYFEY
+499 IYYV
-505 HFDANQETED
+505 NETEGSEEV
-515 LVFRKHTAVFI
+515 VFRTHTAVFVG
-526 EDGTKAVYDG
+526 DGMEAVYDG
-536 KDYNLTFTFPDKSN
+536 VDYYLTFTFPDYHEAY
-550 TLPDAVYMQISGYA
+550 PDATDMEISGYG
-564 PVEGL
+564 PVEGM
-569 TFSNSDI
+569 TFSNNSI
-576 PGHKFG
+576 PGHEFS

>member
-1 MADFLLYVLKLNV
+1 MAGFLLYVFKLNV

-20 VLIMSVSGFLSKK
+20 VLVLCVSRFLSKK

-41 IWLAVSLVLLVPVQ
+41 IWLAASLALLVPVQ
-55 IPDYWNVIHIQIPQ
+55 IPDYWNVVHIQIPQ

-75 APAVNEEERV
+75 VPAVREEVRV
-85 QEQEAA
+85 QGQEAA
-91 GENLSTENSLAASES
+91 GETLPTENSLAASES
-106 TYLPENTPQS
+106 TDLPENTSQF
-116 RKQGIQMP
+116 REQGIQML
-124 SVYQVLAVVWLA
+124 SVYQMLAVVWLA
-136 AAALYGLY
+136 AAVLYGLY
-144 KLSGSYIVQR
+144 KLLGSYIVQR

-174 LCRKMKVAHPPKLWM
+174 LCRKMKVSRPPKLWM

-238 ILQMVCIVYWFNPL
+238 LLQLVCIVYWFNPL

-276 AHDERMQ
+276 AHEERMQ

-289 QTAVQ
+289 QTAAQ

-331 TFCFLAVFVFMNV
+331 TFCFLAVFAFMNV
-344 MTGCSVKEPE
+344 MTGCSEKEPE

-360 TGSVSQSESESDTSA
+360 TESVSQAETESDTSA

-387 TPEPTQEPLTTEP
+387 TPEPTQEPLATEP
-400 VATPEPTDVPEEEQ
+400 VTTPEPTDVPEEEQ
-414 NTDGTEETQQPAEDE
+414 DTDDTEEIRQPAEDE
-429 TEETKTDSDE
+429 MTETKTDSVE
-439 EDGDNQPDEEGETV
+439 EEGDNQSDDSGGNV

-458 KVNVYGG
+458 KVKVYEG
-465 EYMQEQLRS
+465 EYIDERLRE
-474 GDPDVGSKGYIVK
+474 GDPNLIEGGHTVI
-487 TSNITATSFDFS
+487 TSNITDTSFDFT
-499 IYYFEY
+499 IYYLDFIKG
-505 HFDANQETED
+505 QENV
-515 LVFRKHTAVFI
+515 VFRTHTAVFV
-526 EDGTKAVYDG
+526 EDGMKAVYDG
-536 KDYNLTFTFPDKSN
+536 QEYYLVFTFPDYHDSH
-550 TLPDAVYMQISGYA
+550 PDVTHMEVTGYG
-564 PVEGL
+564 PVEGV
-569 TFSNSDI
+569 TFSNNKV
-576 PGHKFG
+576 PGHQFS

>member
-1 MADFLLYVLKLNV
+1 MADFLLYVFKLNV

-20 VLIMSVSGFLSKK
+20 VLVLCVSKFLSKK

-41 IWLAVSLVLLVPVQ
+41 IWLAVSLALLVPVQ
-55 IPDYWNVIHIQIPQ
+55 IPDYWNVVHIQIPQ

-75 APAVNEEERV
+75 VPAVNAEVRV
-85 QEQEAA
+85 QGQEAA
-91 GENLSTENSLAASES
+91 GETLPTENSLAASES
-106 TYLPENTPQS
+106 TDLPENTTQF
-116 RKQGIQMP
+116 REQGIQMP
-124 SVYQVLAVVWLA
+124 SLYLMLAMVWLA

-144 KLSGSYIVQR
+144 KLLGSYIVQR

-174 LCRKMKVAHPPKLWM
+174 LCRKMKVSHPPKLWM

-238 ILQMVCIVYWFNPL
+238 ILQLVCIVYWFNPL

-276 AHDERMQ
+276 AHEERMQ

-289 QTAVQ
+289 QTAAQ

-344 MTGCSVKEPE
+344 MTGCSEKEPE

-375 EATPTPETTPET
+375 EATPTPETTPE
-387 TPEPTQEPLTTEP
+387 PTQEPLTTEP

-414 NTDGTEETQQPAEDE
+414 NTEDTEETQQPAEDT
-429 TEETKTDSDE
+429 TEETKTDS
-439 EDGDNQPDEEGETV
+439 EDQGGENQQDDSGETM

-458 KVNVYGG
+458 KVNVYEG
-465 EYMQEQLRS
+465 EYRYEYVMTGLVVPEYY
-474 GDPDVGSKGYIVK
+474 KVK
-487 TSNITATSFDFS
+487 VSNVTDTSFDFT
-499 IYYFEY
+499 IYYV
-505 HFDANQETED
+505 NETEGSEEV
-515 LVFRKHTAVFI
+515 VFRTHTAVFVG
-526 EDGTKAVYDG
+526 DGMEAVYDG
-536 KDYNLTFTFPDKSN
+536 VDYYLTFTFPDYHEAY
-550 TLPDAVYMQISGYA
+550 PDATDMEISGYG
-564 PVEGL
+564 PVEGM
-569 TFSNSDI
+569 TFSNNSI
-576 PGHKFG
+576 PGHEFS

>member
-1 MADFLLYVLKLNV
+1 MADFLLYVFKLNV

-20 VLIMSVSGFLSKK
+20 VLVLCVSKFLSKK

-41 IWLAVSLVLLVPVQ
+41 IWLAVSLALLVPVQ
-55 IPDYWNVIHIQIPQ
+55 IPDYWNVVHIQIPQ

-75 APAVNEEERV
+75 VPAVNAEVRV
-85 QEQEAA
+85 QGQEAA
-91 GENLSTENSLAASES
+91 GETLPTENSLAASES
-106 TYLPENTPQS
+106 TDLPENTTQF
-116 RKQGIQMP
+116 REQGIQMP
-124 SVYQVLAVVWLA
+124 SLYLMLAMVWLA

-144 KLSGSYIVQR
+144 KLLGSYIVQR

-174 LCRKMKVAHPPKLWM
+174 LCRKMKVSHPPKLWM

-238 ILQMVCIVYWFNPL
+238 LLQLVCIVYWFNPL

-276 AHDERMQ
+276 AHEERMQ

-289 QTAVQ
+289 QTAAQ

-344 MTGCSVKEPE
+344 MTGCSEKEPE

-375 EATPTPETTPET
+375 EATPTPETTPE
-387 TPEPTQEPLTTEP
+387 PTQEPLTTEP

-414 NTDGTEETQQPAEDE
+414 NTEDTEETQQPAEDT
-429 TEETKTDSDE
+429 TEETKTDS
-439 EDGDNQPDEEGETV
+439 EDQGGENQQDDSGETM

-458 KVNVYGG
+458 KVNVYEG
-465 EYMQEQLRS
+465 EYRYEYVMTGLVVPEYY
-474 GDPDVGSKGYIVK
+474 KVK
-487 TSNITATSFDFS
+487 VSNVTDTSFDFT
-499 IYYFEY
+499 IYYV
-505 HFDANQETED
+505 NETEGSEEV
-515 LVFRKHTAVFI
+515 VFRTHTAVFVG
-526 EDGTKAVYDG
+526 DGMEAVYDG
-536 KDYNLTFTFPDKSN
+536 VDYYLTFTFPDYHEAY
-550 TLPDAVYMQISGYA
+550 PDATDMEISGYG
-564 PVEGL
+564 PVEGM
-569 TFSNSDI
+569 TFSNNSI
-576 PGHKFG
+576 PGHEFS

>member
-1 MADFLLYVLKLNV
+1 MADFLLYVFKLNV

-20 VLIMSVSGFLSKK
+20 VLVFGVSKFLSKK

-75 APAVNEEERV
+75 VPAVREEVRV
-85 QEQEAA
+85 QGQEAA
-91 GENLSTENSLAASES
+91 GETLPTENSLAASES
-106 TYLPENTPQS
+106 TDLPENTTQF
-116 RKQGIQMP
+116 REQGIQMP
-124 SVYQVLAVVWLA
+124 SLYLMLAMVWLA

-144 KLSGSYIVQR
+144 KLLGSYIVQR

-174 LCRKMKVAHPPKLWM
+174 LCRKMKVSHPPKLWM

-238 ILQMVCIVYWFNPL
+238 ILQLVCIVYWFNPL

-276 AHDERMQ
+276 AHEERMQ

-289 QTAVQ
+289 QTAAQ

-344 MTGCSVKEPE
+344 MTGCSEKEPE
-354 DTSAVS
+354 DSSAVS
-360 TGSVSQSESESDTSA
+360 TESVSQSESESDTSA
-375 EATPTPETTPET
+375 EATPTPET

-414 NTDGTEETQQPAEDE
+414 NTEDTEETQQPAEDTTGAPE
-429 TEETKTDSDE
+429 AESDSEVENTPSDSQ
-439 EDGDNQPDEEGETV
+439 EDINTVQAQVDIYEGEYK
-453 EAVQA
+453 QIQL
-458 KVNVYGG
+458 YGG
-465 EYMQEQLRS
+465 PVDLEEA
-474 GDPDVGSKGYIVK
+474 YIIK
-487 TSNITATSFDFS
+487 TSNITDTSFDFT
-499 IYYFEY
+499 IYLY
-505 HFDANQETED
+505 DCSSDQESV
-515 LVFRKHTAVFI
+515 VFKTHTAVFV
-526 EDGTKAVYDG
+526 EDGMKAVYDG
-536 KDYNLTFTFPDKSN
+536 QEYYLTFTFPDTFNSY
-550 TLPDAVYMQISGYA
+550 PVAIFMDVSGYE
-564 PVEGL
+564 PIEGL
-569 TFSNSDI
+569 EFANNSI
-576 PGHKFG
+576 PGYGFS

>member
-1 MADFLLYVLKLNV
+1 MAGFLLYVFKLNV

-20 VLIMSVSGFLSKK
+20 VLVFGVSRFLSKK

-41 IWLAVSLVLLVPVQ
+41 IWLAVSLALLVPVQ

-75 APAVNEEERV
+75 VPAVREEVRV
-85 QEQEAA
+85 QGQEAA
-91 GENLSTENSLAASES
+91 GETLPTENSLAASES
-106 TYLPENTPQS
+106 TDLLENTSQF
-116 RKQGIQMP
+116 REQGIQMP
-124 SVYQVLAVVWLA
+124 SVYQMLAVVWMA
-136 AAALYGLY
+136 VAALYGLY
-144 KLSGSYIVQR
+144 KLLGSYIVQR

-174 LCRKMKVAHPPKLWM
+174 LCRKMKVSHPPKLWM

-238 ILQMVCIVYWFNPL
+238 ILQLVCIVYWFNPL

-276 AHDERMQ
+276 AHEERMQ

-289 QTAVQ
+289 QTAAQ

-344 MTGCSVKEPE
+344 MTGCSEKEPE

-360 TGSVSQSESESDTSA
+360 TESVSQAESESDTSV
-375 EATPTPETTPET
+375 EATSTPETTPET
-387 TPEPTQEPLTTEP
+387 TPEPTQESLTTEP
-400 VATPEPTDVPEEEQ
+400 VTTPEPTDVPEEEQ
-414 NTDGTEETQQPAEDE
+414 DTDDTEEIQQPAEDE
-429 TEETKTDSDE
+429 TEETKTDSVDE
-439 EDGDNQPDEEGETV
+439 GRENQSGEDSENV

-458 KVNVYGG
+458 KVKVY
-465 EYMQEQLRS
+465 E
-474 GDPDVGSKGYIVK
+474 GDYQDTHLYGSADIPMEGAYIVK
-487 TSNITATSFDFS
+487 TSNITDISFDFT
-499 IYYFEY
+499 IYYLD
-505 HFDANQETED
+505 FDTQQEN
-515 LVFRKHTAVFI
+515 LVFRTHTAVFV
-526 EDGTKAVYDG
+526 EDGMKAVYDG
-536 KDYNLTFTFPDKSN
+536 QEYYLTFTFPDYRHSH
-550 TLPDAVYMQISGYA
+550 PDVTDMEIIGYG
-564 PVEGL
+564 PVEGV
-569 TFSNSDI
+569 TFANNNV
-576 PGHKFG
+576 PGHQFS

>member
-1 MADFLLYVLKLNV
+1 MADFLLYVFKLNV

-20 VLIMSVSGFLSKK
+20 VLVFGVSKFLSKK

-75 APAVNEEERV
+75 VPAVREEVRV
-85 QEQEAA
+85 QGQEAA
-91 GENLSTENSLAASES
+91 EETLPTENSLAASES
-106 TYLPENTPQS
+106 TDLLENTSQF
-116 RKQGIQMP
+116 REQGIQMP
-124 SVYQVLAVVWLA
+124 SVYQMLAVVWLA
-136 AAALYGLY
+136 VAALYGLY
-144 KLSGSYIVQR
+144 KLLGSYIVQR

-174 LCRKMKVAHPPKLWM
+174 LCRKMKVSHPPKLWM

-238 ILQMVCIVYWFNPL
+238 ILQLVCIVYWFNPL

-276 AHDERMQ
+276 AHEERMQ

-289 QTAVQ
+289 QTAAQ

-331 TFCFLAVFVFMNV
+331 MFCFLAVFVFMNV
-344 MTGCSVKEPE
+344 MTGCSEKEPE

-375 EATPTPETTPET
+375 EATPTPETTPE
-387 TPEPTQEPLTTEP
+387 PTQEPLTTEP

-414 NTDGTEETQQPAEDE
+414 NTEDTEETQQPAEDT
-429 TEETKTDSDE
+429 TEETKTDS
-439 EDGDNQPDEEGETV
+439 EDQSGENQQDDSGETM

-458 KVNVYGG
+458 KVNVYEG
-465 EYMQEQLRS
+465 EYRYEYVMTGLVVPEYY
-474 GDPDVGSKGYIVK
+474 KVK
-487 TSNITATSFDFS
+487 VSNVTDTSFDFT
-499 IYYFEY
+499 IYYV
-505 HFDANQETED
+505 NETEGSEEV
-515 LVFRKHTAVFI
+515 VFRTHTAVFVG
-526 EDGTKAVYDG
+526 DGMEAVYDG
-536 KDYNLTFTFPDKSN
+536 VDYYLTFTFPDYHEAY
-550 TLPDAVYMQISGYA
+550 PDATDMEISGYG
-564 PVEGL
+564 PVEGM
-569 TFSNSDI
+569 TFSNNSI
-576 PGHKFG
+576 PGHEFS

>member
-1 MADFLLYVLKLNV
+1 MADFLLYVFKLNV

-20 VLIMSVSGFLSKK
+20 VLVFGVSKFLSKK

-75 APAVNEEERV
+75 VPAVREEVRV
-85 QEQEAA
+85 QGQEAA
-91 GENLSTENSLAASES
+91 GETLPTENSLAASES
-106 TYLPENTPQS
+106 TDLPKNTSQF
-116 RKQGIQMP
+116 REQGIQML
-124 SVYQVLAVVWLA
+124 SVYQMLAVVWLA
-136 AAALYGLY
+136 VAALYGLY
-144 KLSGSYIVQR
+144 KLLGSYIVQR

-174 LCRKMKVAHPPKLWM
+174 LCRKMKVSHPPKLWM

-238 ILQMVCIVYWFNPL
+238 ILQLVCIVYWFNPL

-276 AHDERMQ
+276 AHEERMQ

-289 QTAVQ
+289 QTAAQ

-322 GKLKKGKFI
+322 GNLKKGKFI

-344 MTGCSVKEPE
+344 MTGCSEKEPE

-375 EATPTPETTPET
+375 EATPTPETTPE
-387 TPEPTQEPLTTEP
+387 PTQEPLTTEP

-414 NTDGTEETQQPAEDE
+414 NTEDEDTEETQQPAEDT
-429 TEETKTDSDE
+429 TEETKTDS
-439 EDGDNQPDEEGETV
+439 EDQGGENQQDDSGETM

-458 KVNVYGG
+458 KVNVYEG
-465 EYMQEQLRS
+465 EYRYEYVMTGLVVPEYY
-474 GDPDVGSKGYIVK
+474 KVK
-487 TSNITATSFDFS
+487 VSNVTDTSFDFT
-499 IYYFEY
+499 IYYV
-505 HFDANQETED
+505 NETEGSEEV
-515 LVFRKHTAVFI
+515 VFRTHTAVFVG
-526 EDGTKAVYDG
+526 DGMEAVYDG
-536 KDYNLTFTFPDKSN
+536 VDYYLTFTFPDYHEAY
-550 TLPDAVYMQISGYA
+550 PDATDMEISGYG
-564 PVEGL
+564 PVEGM
-569 TFSNSDI
+569 TFSNNSI
-576 PGHKFG
+576 PGHEFS

>member
-1 MADFLLYVLKLNV
+1 MAGFLLYVFKLNV

-20 VLIMSVSGFLSKK
+20 VLVFGVSRFLSKK

-75 APAVNEEERV
+75 VPAVKEEVRV
-85 QEQEAA
+85 QGQEAA
-91 GENLSTENSLAASES
+91 EETLPTENSLAASES
-106 TYLPENTPQS
+106 TDLPENTSQF
-116 RKQGIQMP
+116 REQGIQMP
-124 SVYQVLAVVWLA
+124 SVYQMLAVVWLA
-136 AAALYGLY
+136 VAALYGLY
-144 KLSGSYIVQR
+144 KLLGSYIVQR

-174 LCRKMKVAHPPKLWM
+174 LCRKMKVSHPPKLWM

-238 ILQMVCIVYWFNPL
+238 ILQLVCIVYWFNPL

-276 AHDERMQ
+276 AHEERMQ

-289 QTAVQ
+289 QTAAQ

-331 TFCFLAVFVFMNV
+331 TFCFLAVFAFMNV
-344 MTGCSVKEPE
+344 MTGCSEKEPE
-354 DTSAVS
+354 DSSAVS
-360 TGSVSQSESESDTSA
+360 TESVSQSESESDTSA
-375 EATPTPETTPET
+375 EATPTPET

-400 VATPEPTDVPEEEQ
+400 VATPEPTDMPEEEQ
-414 NTDGTEETQQPAEDE
+414 NTEDTEETQQPAEDATGAPE
-429 TEETKTDSDE
+429 AESDSEVENTPSDSQ
-439 EDGDNQPDEEGETV
+439 EDINTVQAQVDIYEGEYK
-453 EAVQA
+453 QIQL
-458 KVNVYGG
+458 YGG
-465 EYMQEQLRS
+465 PVDLEEA
-474 GDPDVGSKGYIVK
+474 YIIK
-487 TSNITATSFDFS
+487 TSNITDTSFDFT
-499 IYYFEY
+499 IYLY
-505 HFDANQETED
+505 DCSSDQESV
-515 LVFRKHTAVFI
+515 VFKTHTAVFV
-526 EDGTKAVYDG
+526 EDGMKAVYDG
-536 KDYNLTFTFPDKSN
+536 QEYYLTFTFPDTFNSY
-550 TLPDAVYMQISGYA
+550 PVAIFMDVSGYE
-564 PVEGL
+564 PIEGL
-569 TFSNSDI
+569 EFANNSI
-576 PGHKFG
+576 PGYGFS

>member
-1 MADFLLYVLKLNV
+1 MADFLLYVFKLNV

-20 VLIMSVSGFLSKK
+20 VLVLCVSKFLSKK

-75 APAVNEEERV
+75 VPAVREEVRV
-85 QEQEAA
+85 QGQEAA
-91 GENLSTENSLAASES
+91 GETLPTENSLAASES
-106 TYLPENTPQS
+106 TDLPENTSQF
-116 RKQGIQMP
+116 REQGIQML
-124 SVYQVLAVVWLA
+124 SVYQMLAVVWLA

-144 KLSGSYIVQR
+144 KLLGSYIVQR

-174 LCRKMKVAHPPKLWM
+174 LCRKMKVSHPPKLWM

-238 ILQMVCIVYWFNPL
+238 ILQLVCIVYWFNPL

-276 AHDERMQ
+276 AHEERMQ

-289 QTAVQ
+289 QTAAQ

-331 TFCFLAVFVFMNV
+331 TFCFLAVFAFMNV

-354 DTSAVS
+354 DSSAVS
-360 TGSVSQSESESDTSA
+360 TESVSQSESESDTSA
-375 EATPTPETTPET
+375 EATPTPET

-414 NTDGTEETQQPAEDE
+414 NTEDEDTEETQQPAEDT
-429 TEETKTDSDE
+429 TEETKTDS
-439 EDGDNQPDEEGETV
+439 EDQGGENQQDDSGETM

-458 KVNVYGG
+458 KVNVYEG
-465 EYMQEQLRS
+465 EYRYEYVMTGLVVPEYY
-474 GDPDVGSKGYIVK
+474 KVK
-487 TSNITATSFDFS
+487 VSNVTDTSFDFT
-499 IYYFEY
+499 IYYV
-505 HFDANQETED
+505 NETEGSEEV
-515 LVFRKHTAVFI
+515 VFRTHTAVFVG
-526 EDGTKAVYDG
+526 DGMEAVYDG
-536 KDYNLTFTFPDKSN
+536 VDYYLTFTFPDYHEAY
-550 TLPDAVYMQISGYA
+550 PDATDMEISGYG
-564 PVEGL
+564 PVEGM
-569 TFSNSDI
+569 TFSNNSI
-576 PGHKFG
+576 PGHEFS

>member
-1 MADFLLYVLKLNV
+1 MADFLLYVFKLNV

-20 VLIMSVSGFLSKK
+20 VLVFGVSRFLSKK

-75 APAVNEEERV
+75 VPAVREEVRV
-85 QEQEAA
+85 QGQEAA
-91 GENLSTENSLAASES
+91 GETLPTENSLAASES
-106 TYLPENTPQS
+106 TDLPENTSQF
-116 RKQGIQMP
+116 REQGIQML
-124 SVYQVLAVVWLA
+124 SVYQMLAVVWLA

-144 KLSGSYIVQR
+144 KLLGSYIVQR

-174 LCRKMKVAHPPKLWM
+174 LCRKMKVSHPPKLWM

-238 ILQMVCIVYWFNPL
+238 ILQLVCIVYWFNPL

-276 AHDERMQ
+276 AHEERMQ

-289 QTAVQ
+289 QTAAQ

-344 MTGCSVKEPE
+344 MTGCSEKEPE
-354 DTSAVS
+354 DSSAVS
-360 TGSVSQSESESDTSA
+360 TESVSQSESESDTSA
-375 EATPTPETTPET
+375 EATPTPET

-414 NTDGTEETQQPAEDE
+414 NTEDTEETQQPAEDT
-429 TEETKTDSDE
+429 TEETKTDS
-439 EDGDNQPDEEGETV
+439 EDQSGENQQDDSGETM

-458 KVNVYGG
+458 KVNVYEG
-465 EYMQEQLRS
+465 EYRYEYVMTGLVVPEYY
-474 GDPDVGSKGYIVK
+474 KVK
-487 TSNITATSFDFS
+487 VSNVTDTSFDFT
-499 IYYFEY
+499 IYYV
-505 HFDANQETED
+505 NETEGSEEV
-515 LVFRKHTAVFI
+515 VFRTHTAVFVG
-526 EDGTKAVYDG
+526 DGMEAVYDG
-536 KDYNLTFTFPDKSN
+536 VDYYLTFTFPDYHEAY
-550 TLPDAVYMQISGYA
+550 PDATDMEISGYG
-564 PVEGL
+564 PVEGM
-569 TFSNSDI
+569 TFSNNSI
-576 PGHKFG
+576 PGHEFS